1 MVSRHYCCASWRAR
15 LALAAAGL
23 AALLLAL
30 AAHAA
35 GAEAE
40 PPVIFAAAS
49 TTAALGELAAI
60 HERREGQPLRLSFAS
75 SATLARQ
82 VLNGARPALFMTANR
97 KWMDALDEAGLLKA
111 GSRKELLGNR
121 LVMIKRRNSDRS
133 VSLADPDTLLAALGD
148 TPLMLGDPAHVPAG
162 LYAREA
168 LRRLGIWTRLEGRL
182 AFAANARAVAVRVA
196 RGEAPLGITYA
207 SELSAESRLVAAA
220 WFPEESHSPIRYELA
235 LIEPAGRSSALAFY
249 DHLLSGEAQQVFLKH
264 GFIPSREGGPG
275 GATRQPIN
283 KAAHH
288 RRARAALL
296 KNGGAPAFGEGGT
309 SASPKMMPQLPKIG
323 ASLAK
328 RAACPRFRR

>member
-1 MVSRHYCCASWRAR
+1 MLALMVSRHYCCANWRVR
-15 LALAAAGL
+15 LAGAVAGL
-23 AALLLAL
+23 AALFPAL
-30 AAHAA
+30 AAD
-35 GAEAE
+35 AEAE

-168 LRRLGIWTRLEGRL
+168 LRRLGIWTLLEGRL

-207 SELSAESRLVAAA
+207 SELSAESGLVAAA

-235 LIEPAGRSSALAFY
+235 LIESARRSSALAFY

-288 RRARAALL
+288 RRARAPRSSKTA
-296 KNGGAPAFGEGGT
+296 APPL
-309 SASPKMMPQLPKIG
+309 SAKAARPLPQ
-323 ASLAK
+323 
-328 RAACPRFRR
+328 R